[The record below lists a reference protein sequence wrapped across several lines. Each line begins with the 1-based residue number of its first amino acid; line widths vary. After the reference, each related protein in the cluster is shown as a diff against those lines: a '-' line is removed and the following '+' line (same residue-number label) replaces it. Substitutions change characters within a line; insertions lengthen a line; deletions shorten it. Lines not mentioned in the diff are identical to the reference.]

1 MAGRSREY
9 DIAFRLEGIMD
20 PSIRRSIGDSERHI
34 QELERAIRELSS
46 TGSFDSLRRDASRTG
61 TAFDSLQERAES
73 FGDTLNRVAEFT
85 GAKAL
90 IDAATGSIQ
99 NIVGT
104 IGDQSEA
111 MAQLQASTGMTAEE
125 MREMDTIAKNLY
137 SQPLGE
143 GFDDIASAMATV
155 KQATG
160 QTGEELENTTKN
172 AMVFRDVFAADVPE
186 SLKVVDTMMR
196 KFGITSD
203 QAYNLLAQ
211 GQQKGLNK
219 ADDLMDTI
227 NEYSV
232 YFDTM
237 GYSADQMFDTLAAGM
252 ENGAFNADKVG
263 DAVKEFGIRIKDGSK
278 STYAAMATLFAPEGV
293 GKFVDELRKGST
305 KSAAYLEIVKR
316 TSKTT
321 ADSLVKDL
329 NKGGTRAEEA
339 ITLIE
344 SMLGGGNKIVDDL
357 ANGSIKGKDAMEKVI
372 TKLKEIKDPI
382 ERNQI
387 AVALFGTQFEDLE
400 AETILA
406 MGSARSQFDMTK
418 ETMEEVAAVKYDT
431 LMNQF
436 KEIGRGLMV
445 DVVIPIGEDL
455 MPTLQ
460 SVADWM
466 ADNKELLKVIALGA
480 PAALLTKNTVK
491 IVKSLSSIG
500 SAASGTTGTVGGFS
514 RILGALSNPVGLAT
528 TAIGLLVG
536 GVVAY
541 KQHQEDARQELIH
554 FGDQLQEASD
564 QFQETK
570 DKAKLTNDLIWQYE
584 DLGKKI
590 EATATGAGNLA
601 GNSEKLVEQQS
612 KQKEIVKQLQD
623 LHPKTLSDYEV
634 ENGKIGEKI
643 GLLKQASDAEVELSR
658 LALERTVAEG
668 EQNLDKTEAEISKLQ
683 KQTEAIEARKDAI
696 DSAIPA
702 FQDIA
707 AEFERLSNLD
717 PSDTVTQKMLALV
730 DKANEVGSDV
740 GVNFGGVAHLNMLGD
755 TIDDL
760 SQQRIDSIDSLV
772 TKLDELNTA
781 KQSYEDL
788 YKAQQ
793 QIIELDL
800 GGTIDESAAK
810 FKDMSHDQRVEFLE
824 ALNSVQKLNSEMDL
838 IPTEKR
844 INVEVLYKEIGRPN
858 PMKPKDPP
866 VTDIVNDLFN
876 RAGFKQYADGG
887 FSDRPAIFGEA
898 GLEAAI
904 PINDKPR
911 SHAIL
916 DAVNQMMGHDNVPPA
931 EASEQ
936 WRNLHKMQAA
946 SMTAAV
952 AGQPELPTM
961 QVPPQPDLPVVLV
974 PQLPDLQMDAPV
986 MPEINLPEMAYP
998 QFDRPAPIQ
1007 QVDQRN
1013 ELLTAAA
1020 APQMQQDNSINIEY
1034 APQIT
1039 IQNGAD
1045 PGLEDRINSALR
1057 EGEARFSRM
1066 LQEQNRWQR
1075 RVNMSG
1081 NNI

>member
-46 TGSFDSLRRDASRTG
+46 SGGFDSLRQDAG
-61 TAFDSLQERAES
+61 QAETAVDSLQNQAKI
-73 FGDTLNRVAEFT
+73 FGDTLNQVAEFT
-85 GAKAL
+85 GIKSL
-90 IDAATGSIQ
+90 IDAATGSFQ
-99 NIVGT
+99 NIIGT
-104 IGDQSEA
+104 ISDQSEA
-111 MAQLQASTGMTAEE
+111 MAQLQASTGMTADE
-125 MREMDTIAKNLY
+125 MAEMNKVAKDLY
-137 SQPLGE
+137 KQNFGE
-143 GFDDIASAMATV
+143 GFDDLGKAMAVV
-155 KQATG
+155 KQTTG
-160 QTGEELENTTKN
+160 QTGEQLEQTTKN
-172 AMVFRDVFAADVPE
+172 ALAFRDVFEADVPE

-196 KFGITSD
+196 KFGISSD
-203 QAYNLLAQ
+203 QAFNLLAQ
-211 GQQKGLNK
+211 AQQKGLNK
-219 ADDLMDTI
+219 SGDLLDTI
-227 NEYSV
+227 NDYSV

-237 GYSADQMFDTLAAGM
+237 GYSANEMFDTLAAGM
-252 ENGAFNADKVG
+252 ANGAFNLDKPA
-263 DAVKEFGIRIKDGSK
+263 DAVKEFGVKIKDGSK
-278 STYAAMATLFAPEGV
+278 TTLAALTTLFAPKGV
-293 GKFVDELRKGST
+293 EKFAEELRKGST
-305 KSAAYLEIVKR
+305 KSAAYLEVVKR

-321 ADSLVKDL
+321 ADSLVNDL
-329 NKGGTRAEEA
+329 NKGGKKSEEA
-339 ITLIE
+339 VTKIE

-357 ANGSIKGKDAMEKVI
+357 GKGVIKGRDAIEMVI
-372 TKLKEIKDPI
+372 SKLKEIKDPVKQ
-382 ERNQI
+382 NQL
-387 AVALFGTQFEDLE
+387 AVAVFGTQFEDLE
-400 AETILA
+400 ADAILA

-455 MPTLQ
+455 MPTLE

-466 ADNKELLKVIALGA
+466 ADNKELLKVIALGV
-480 PAALLTKNTVK
+480 PAAMLVRNTVK
-491 IVKSLSSIG
+491 IVNSLTSIG
-500 SAASGTTGTVGGFS
+500 SAASGTTGTVGGFTK
-514 RILGALSNPVGLAT
+514 ILGALSNPVGLAT
-528 TAIGLLVG
+528 TAIGLLAG
-536 GVVAY
+536 GVIAY
-541 KQHQEDARQELIH
+541 KQHQEEARQELIH

-590 EATATGAGNLA
+590 AVTATGAGNLA
-601 GNSEKLVEQQS
+601 GNSEKLTTQQAL
-612 KQKEIVKQLQD
+612 QKEIVKKLQE
-623 LHPKTLSDYEV
+623 LHPQTLSNYDV
-634 ENGKIGEKI
+634 ENGKIGEKL

-658 LALERTVAEG
+658 LSLERTVAEG

-683 KQTEAIEARKDAI
+683 QQTETIEARKDAL
-696 DSAIPA
+696 DAAIPA

-717 PSDTVTQKMLALV
+717 PSDAVDKKYSALV
-730 DKANEVGSDV
+730 EKANEVGSTV
-740 GVNFGGVAHLNMLGD
+740 GLSYNGVYQLDELRSD
-755 TIDDL
+755 IDDL

-800 GGTIDESAAK
+800 GGTVDESAAK

-824 ALNSVQKLNSEMDL
+824 ALDSVQKLNGEMDL
-838 IPTEKR
+838 IPKEKR
-844 INVEVLYKEIGRPN
+844 INVDIIYKEIGRPN

-866 VTDIVNDLFN
+866 VTDIVNNMFK
-876 RAGFKQYADGG
+876 RARARFKQYADGG

-936 WRNLHKMQAA
+936 WRNLHKMQAVSVA
-946 SMTAAV
+946 SAA
-952 AGQPELPTM
+952 AQS
-961 QVPPQPDLPVVLV
+961 DLPVVQV
-974 PQLPDLQMDAPV
+974 PQLPDVQVDAPLI
-986 MPEINLPEMAYP
+986 PEINLPEMAFS

-1007 QVDQRN
+1007 QAAQRN

-1020 APQMQQDNSINIEY
+1020 APQMQQDNSVKIEY
-1034 APQIT
+1034 APQVL
-1039 IQNGAD
+1039 IQGGAD
-1045 PGLEDRINSALR
+1045 PATE
-1057 EGEARFSRM
+1057 ERFRAM
-1066 LQEQNRWQR
+1066 LQEHTNELMRVLQGQNRHQR
-1075 RVNMSG
+1075 RVNMIVD
-1081 NNI
+1081 NV